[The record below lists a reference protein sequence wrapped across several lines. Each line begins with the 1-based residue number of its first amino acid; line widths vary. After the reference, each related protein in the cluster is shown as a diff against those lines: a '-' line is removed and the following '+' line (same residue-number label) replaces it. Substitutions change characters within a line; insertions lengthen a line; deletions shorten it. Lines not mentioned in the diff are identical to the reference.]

1 MRSERACAGQATARD
16 GRSSKPEPAMGE
28 PHQAELGLNVFLLG
42 FVVDVSNINPPA
54 ACDLATMVNLAQG
67 KGAVLR

>member
-1 MRSERACAGQATARD
+1 MRRAGD
-16 GRSSKPEPAMGE
+16 KPEMAIWASARGAMGE
-28 PHQAELGLNVFLLG
+28 LHLTELGLNVFLLG